1 MKLKTI
7 TLAIVALLCTL
18 PASSQLKWAFGE
30 FDHGTGTFTGEPQI
44 LENGATLEFYSAE
57 FTPPMPGI
65 NQMDIYGFNVINQ
78 GSATIAD
85 VKVRR
90 DDVNVPT
97 GFGIG
102 MCIDQCSQAPESP
115 TFSLEPGSGIVNNSG
130 GEGLHLSVMYFG
142 VADGWGECTFTLT
155 INTAEG
161 DQDSIT
167 VIIHEGEN
175 PNGIADNARAE
186 EFKAYMDG
194 QQLLLSGVEAGQRI
208 SIADLSGKTIYDAQ
222 LSDNGNASI
231 YTNLSQGIYL
241 VSLWNGNELIV
252 TRKVLSTNR

>member
-7 TLAIVALLCTL
+7 TLAIMALLCTV
-18 PASSQLKWAFGE
+18 PANSQLRWTLGE
-30 FDHGTGTFTGEPQI
+30 EEPQI
-44 LENGATLEFYSAE
+44 LENGATVEFYSE
-57 FTPPMPGI
+57 EHNDGYGLI
-65 NQMDIYGFNVINQ
+65 DIYGLNVVNQ
-78 GSATIAD
+78 GSSTVTDA
-85 VKVRR
+85 KVRR
-90 DDVNVPT
+90 DNINVPERM
-97 GFGIG
+97 GIG
-102 MCIDQCSQAPESP
+102 MCIDQCSTSTESSL
-115 TFSLEPGSGIVNNSG
+115 FSLEPGASIVNTMG
-130 GEGLHLSVMYFG
+130 VKGLHLQLMAYGMS
-142 VADGWGECTFTLT
+142 GWGECTFTLT

>member
-1 MKLKTI
+1 M
-7 TLAIVALLCTL
+7 
-18 PASSQLKWAFGE
+18 GE
-30 FDHGTGTFTGEPQI
+30 EEPQI
-44 LENGATLEFYSAE
+44 LENGATVEFYSE
-57 FTPPMPGI
+57 EHNDGYGLI
-65 NQMDIYGFNVINQ
+65 DIYGLNVVNQ
-78 GSATIAD
+78 GSSTVTDA
-85 VKVRR
+85 KVRR
-90 DDVNVPT
+90 DNINVPERM
-97 GFGIG
+97 GIG
-102 MCIDQCSQAPESP
+102 MCIDQCSTSTESSL
-115 TFSLEPGSGIVNNSG
+115 FSLEPGASIVNTMG
-130 GEGLHLSVMYFG
+130 VKGLHLQLMAYGMS
-142 VADGWGECTFTLT
+142 GWGECTFTLT

>member
-57 FTPPMPGI
+57 HTPVPGVNMI
-65 NQMDIYGFNVINQ
+65 EIYGLNVINQ
-78 GSATIAD
+78 DTTAVTGAKIRRAT
-85 VKVRR
+85 
-90 DDVNVPT
+90 VNAPA

-102 MCIDQCSQAPESP
+102 MCIDQCSQGEETP
-115 TFSLEPGSGIVNNSG
+115 TFSLEPGAGIVNNTG
-130 GEGLHLSVMYFG
+130 IEGLHLQLMHFG
-142 VADGWGECTFTLT
+142 VAAGWGECTFTLT

-167 VIIHEGEN
+167 VIIREGEN
-175 PNGIADNARAE
+175 PNGIADNTRAE

-194 QQLLLSGVEAGQRI
+194 QQLLLSGVEAGQRV